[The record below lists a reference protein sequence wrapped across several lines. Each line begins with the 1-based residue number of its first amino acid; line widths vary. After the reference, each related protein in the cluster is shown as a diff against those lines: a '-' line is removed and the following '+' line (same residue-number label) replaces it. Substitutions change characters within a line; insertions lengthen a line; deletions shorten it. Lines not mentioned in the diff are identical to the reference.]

1 MRATGAAARITS
13 RLDRLEAELEQAADN
28 DAEAREVM
36 SAELERGPEAR
47 RLALELVVALELG
60 RWPVDVLDPEAVPGE
75 LIEVL
80 SLLCLRRRL
89 ARSGWGGR
97 PTAVARQGDKPGT
110 RHRALVKLC
119 VAF

>member
-1 MRATGAAARITS
+1 
-13 RLDRLEAELEQAADN
+13 
-28 DAEAREVM
+28 M

-80 SLLCLRRRL
+80 SLLVYGGVWHDPAGAVGPPPLPDKATSL
-89 ARSGWGGR
+89 ARATE
-97 PTAVARQGDKPGT
+97 P
-110 RHRALVKLC
+110 L
-119 VAF
+119 